1 MATATLKPKTRKPRI
16 WTEEE
21 YLDHPGGCLIEFDH
35 GRVERLPMP
44 DEFHQTVSFNLQLA
58 LHSYARERKLGKVLA
73 APFPVKVS
81 DQKYREPDL
90 VFRSTKLP
98 KTNPET
104 TQFWDRVTLAVE
116 VMSRGSKSR
125 NRDQI
130 EKRNE
135 YAAAGIAEY
144 WIVDLK
150 KKEITVLNLR
160 RGEYIETGAYR
171 IGDVARSTVL
181 SPFEISLESV
191 FSTKE

>member
-1 MATATLKPKTRKPRI
+1 MATATLKSRTRKPTI

-35 GRVERLPMP
+35 GHVEVLPMP
-44 DEFHQTVSFNLQLA
+44 DEFHQSVLSNLFMA
-58 LHSYARERKLGKVLA
+58 LTAFVQPRKLGKILF

-90 VFRSTKLP
+90 VFRSAKLP

-104 TQFWDRVTLAVE
+104 TQFWERLTLAVE
-116 VMSRGSKSR
+116 VMSRGTKSR
-125 NRDQI
+125 TRDQI
-130 EKRNE
+130 EKRKE

-144 WIVDLK
+144 WIIDLK
-150 KKEITVLNLR
+150 KKEILVLNLH
-160 RGEYIETGAYR
+160 RGEYVESGVYR

-181 SPFEISLESV
+181 SPFAISVESV
-191 FSTKE
+191 FANE